1 MNALKLFLSAMI
13 AGFATIF
20 TSFLAVAQN
29 SEVQLVN
36 FSDIS
41 QMAWAIIVAGG
52 VLVFLQNIQTYL
64 KRPPERV
71 AGMRSTEG

>member
-1 MNALKLFLSAMI
+1 MDVLKLFLSAII
-13 AGFATIF
+13 AGFTTIV

-29 SEVQLVN
+29 SEIQLQF

-41 QMAWAIIVAGG
+41 QMAWAIIIAGG
-52 VLVFLQNIQTYL
+52 LLVFFQNIQTYL
-64 KRPPERV
+64 KRPPETV

>member
-13 AGFATIF
+13 AGFATIV